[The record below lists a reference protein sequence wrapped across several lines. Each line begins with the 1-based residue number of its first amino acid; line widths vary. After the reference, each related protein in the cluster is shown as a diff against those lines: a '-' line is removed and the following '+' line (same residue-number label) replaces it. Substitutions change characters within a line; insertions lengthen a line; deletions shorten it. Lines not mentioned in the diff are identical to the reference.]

1 MDLNLFFAERQNA
14 LLHLA
19 RGGTAH
25 EQQGHRTTLAHCTRQ
40 LIAFRRASGLQPD
53 RLD

>member
-14 LLHLA
+14 LLRLA
-19 RGGTAH
+19 RGGSPH
-25 EQQGHRTTLAHCTRQ
+25 ERRGHQATLAHCTRQ